1 MATRLHL
8 TASASDLNGTLG
20 SGAQKLA
27 RRTIGDGATSY
38 VTTTVAGPTA
48 GVQVTDTAG
57 GTAQEWYTEP
67 LQAVTISGTI
77 TKVIWGNESATQA
90 NAGFHVQVHR
100 TTNAGAVIST
110 IHDSERGTEMSSAN
124 NVNTW
129 TTGTVTSTTLATGDR
144 LRIRVLIN
152 DAGGTMS
159 QNRSATYRF
168 NGAVAAADGNTY
180 VEFTENF
187 QPVVLPLQRTATL
200 TLSEPTVTA
209 AQGALVTPTQQTA
222 TLALAAPAVSAGSGP
237 TVAAAVLAA
246 GLTLGVP
253 TVQTADPTTRRALV
267 TWVAFE
273 TPSLGAQPAPG
284 GLAISLSLSAPT
296 IQTAGGTVV
305 APSQRTLTL
314 TLPAPA
320 VSATR
325 RATIQPP
332 QLVLTTTLAVPAV
345 ATGARVSP
353 SQRTLAATLH
363 QPTVSAGTGV
373 TVAATLQTATLTPL
387 APTVTPARTIS
398 LSAAVLPATLSL
410 FQPSVAAGGSVT
422 AHPTRLDLV
431 LTIAQPTLSIGGS
444 ATVQPVQRLL
454 TLTQPPPTIVA
465 RRHLLVVVD
474 VLAATLSTAV
484 PTVTV
489 GIGVTIQPDRSDLA
503 LVLHAPAVSTARS
516 VAFAQSSVLVV
527 ALALHAP
534 TITALGGMLPGTV
547 QVGIFQVGGVS
558 VGTWPPE
565 DIMLIGDMIRFGNFS
580 LAEDANGVA
589 AEAFTNVEGAP
600 TDPTTVTLTIQK
612 PDATTL
618 VYTWPSAG
626 PNGVLA
632 RESAGR
638 FYRDVVIDQ
647 SGRWTQSM
655 AGTGNVTAAA
665 QSRTRV
671 SRSYIAA

>member
-1 MATRLHL
+1 MATRIHL
-8 TASASDLNGTLG
+8 TSLDSDLDGTLG
-20 SGAQKLA
+20 AGAQKLA
-27 RRTIGDGATSY
+27 RRTIGTGATSA

-48 GVQVTDTAG
+48 GIQVTDVGG

-100 TTNAGAVIST
+100 TTSAGAVIST
-110 IHDSERGTEMSSAN
+110 IHDSERGTEMGTSNSA
-124 NVNTW
+124 NTW
-129 TTGTVTSTTLATGDR
+129 TTGTVTGTTLATGDR

-152 DAGGTMS
+152 DAGGTLAN
-159 QNRSATYRF
+159 NRSVTYRF

-187 QPVVLPLQRTATL
+187 QPVVLPLQQTATL
-200 TLSEPTVTA
+200 TLSQPTVTA
-209 AQGALVTPTQQTA
+209 QQGALVTPAVLPA
-222 TLALAAPAVSAGSGP
+222 TLTLFAASASAGSGP
-237 TVAAAVLAA
+237 TLAPSVRVAA
-246 GLTLGVP
+246 LTIHEP
-253 TVQTADPTTRRALV
+253 TVVTADPPTRRATV

-273 TPSLGAQPAPG
+273 TPALGANPAPG
-284 GLAISLSLSAPT
+284 ALALALALSAPT

-305 APSQRTLTL
+305 TPTQRTLAL
-314 TLPAPA
+314 TIGAPA
-320 VSATR
+320 LSTSRNITVA
-325 RATIQPP
+325 APLA
-332 QLVLTTTLAVPAV
+332 LVASTV
-345 ATGARVSP
+345 AAPSISTGARVSP
-353 SQRTLAATLH
+353 SQRTLTATLA
-363 QPTVSAGTGV
+363 QPTVSAGTG
-373 TVAATLQTATLTPL
+373 ATLAPPLQTATLTPL

-444 ATVQPVQRLL
+444 VTVQPAQRLL
-454 TLTQPPPTIVA
+454 TLTQPAPAVVA
-465 RRHLLVVVD
+465 RREILVVVD
-474 VLAATLSTAV
+474 AVTATLATLAPSITAG
-484 PTVTV
+484 T
-489 GIGVTIQPDRSDLA
+489 GVTIQPDRHDLA
-503 LVLHAPAVSTARS
+503 LVTFAPAVATTRS
-516 VAFAQSSVLVV
+516 VAVVPSTVV
-527 ALALHAP
+527 ALALTLHAP
-534 TITALGGMLPGTV
+534 TVTALGGMRPGTV
-547 QVGIFQVGGVS
+547 EVGIFQVGGVS

-600 TDPTTVTLTIQK
+600 ADPTTVTLTIQK

-618 VYTWPSAG
+618 VYTWPTAG
-626 PNGVLA
+626 PNGVLT

-638 FYRDVVIDQ
+638 FYRDVAIDQ

-655 AGTGNVTAAA
+655 VGTGNVTAAA